1 MPWEDL
7 RYIFGEIMYGG
18 HIVED
23 WDRRLCNAYLFRFMN
38 ESLLEAMEFYPGFI
52 IPPNSLNHKQVR
64 ARHAHTHTHMHTFK
78 HTLTHTSRVLALA
91 CTRSACNMRPV

>member
-1 MPWEDL
+1 MHPLSPPTHPPPPPHTHTLTHSHTQVPWEDL

-38 ESLLEAMEFYPGFI
+38 ELLLEGMEFYPGFI
-52 IPPNSLNHKQVR
+52 IPPNTLNHKQVR
-64 ARHAHTHTHMHTFK
+64 AHA
-78 HTLTHTSRVLALA
+78 
-91 CTRSACNMRPV
+91 

>member
-1 MPWEDL
+1 
-7 RYIFGEIMYGG
+7 MYGG

-38 ESLLEAMEFYPGFI
+38 EALLEGMEFYPGFV

-64 ARHAHTHTHMHTFK
+64 DC
-78 HTLTHTSRVLALA
+78 L
-91 CTRSACNMRPV
+91 C